1 MKKTSVFYDSEFYA
15 LLERQGSVEK
25 IYDRMERETD
35 YEKVNNRR
43 NEIYDILSSQLNEE
57 QCKLLFEFDSLI
69 GSELSVMQVSAYI
82 QGVKD
87 TMKNPLGEK
96 LKRVK

>member
-1 MKKTSVFYDSEFYA
+1 MKKTSVFYDSEFYS
-15 LLERQGSVEK
+15 LLERQGSVKK

-35 YEKVNNRR
+35 YKKVNKRR
-43 NEIYDILSSQLNEE
+43 DEIYYILSSQLNEE
-57 QCKLLFEFDSLI
+57 QRKLLSELDDLI
-69 GSELSVMQVSAYI
+69 GSELSDMQISAYI